1 MGLKIEIFDCFIF
14 RCLFGLDV
22 DGIVTG
28 AVSVRVDPVNNGN
41 KKRISCEHFVT
52 NSVDTFLNS
61 RNWICLRLQ
70 FPNFFLQLFHTF
82 LSDTET

>member
-22 DGIVTG
+22 DWIFTG
-28 AVSVRVDPVNNGN
+28 ALPVRIDPVNNGN

-52 NSVDTFLNS
+52 TSVDTFLNS
-61 RNWICLRLQ
+61 
-70 FPNFFLQLFHTF
+70 
-82 LSDTET
+82 